1 MRSRRTS
8 YFDISKENNWMPDGE
23 IASALIYIYY
33 LTITI
38 TITISNQKKPVNFL
52 FSQQLTFQLKA
63 VYMKYDTFFS
73 FLFLNIGKA
82 KWETEKEKI
91 KEKGKI

>member
-1 MRSRRTS
+1 
-8 YFDISKENNWMPDGE
+8 MPDGE

-38 TITISNQKKPVNFL
+38 TISNQKPVNFL

-63 VYMKYDTFFS
+63 VYMKYDTFFLF
-73 FLFLNIGKA
+73 FLSMAQQK
-82 KWETEKEKI
+82 EEKRKI
-91 KEKGKI
+91 KRNKS